1 MYVKHG
7 TAERERKS
15 NNMASLKKTIV
26 QICLIFRAFL
36 NSLFSIKK
44 NHSTVIGI
52 FSRDECPP
60 WLVDF
65 LQSQESLIREVRTF
79 YISSNGKREF
89 KDEISRCDFGILY
102 HTKRRGRVNI
112 TDVTDSLYDTELV
125 GMSEQLGKEKVIVL
139 VDDLDSS
146 GSQEKERILHNQI
159 SIKKYAQELIL
170 ISCAEKTAYQTAN
183 GDDSIREKL
192 GTMLDIINTG
202 GDSWVAQITRFLNC
216 ICKVFLTTLFA
227 FCLPSRLILRL
238 LNKVCCSPPNTLDG
252 QVCCSAPKPLVVGI
266 FSRSAEENYQWLGE
280 GLRLFKDSVK
290 EIRNCYIG
298 NSGFRT
304 FTKEVD
310 QCQFAILYHT
320 KNHGRVNITNVTDSI
335 YDKELKYL
343 SDTLGRGKVIVVID
357 DLDKT
362 DFEQKSRILRE
373 QQNIADQ
380 AAELFLISPHDKI
393 NPQLLDKKLRQIE
406 DLINAAIL
414 YLK

>member
-1 MYVKHG
+1 
-7 TAERERKS
+7 
-15 NNMASLKKTIV
+15 MAFLKKIIL
-26 QICLIFRAFL
+26 QIWLIFSEFL
-36 NSLFSIKK
+36 HSIFSIKK
-44 NHSTVIGI
+44 NHCPVIGI

-60 WLVDF
+60 LLVDF
-65 LQSQESLIREVRTF
+65 LRSHKSLIREVRTF
-79 YISSNGKREF
+79 YISNNGKREF
-89 KDEISRCDFGILY
+89 KEQISGCDFGILY

-146 GSQEKERILHNQI
+146 GSQEKERILNNQI
-159 SIKKYAQELIL
+159 SIKKYAQDLIL

-192 GTMLDIINTG
+192 DTMLDIINTG
-202 GDSWVAQITRFLNC
+202 GDSWLAQITRFL
-216 ICKVFLTTLFA
+216 VF
-227 FCLPSRLILRL
+227 
-238 LNKVCCSPPNTLDG
+238 CSAPNTLDG
-252 QVCCSAPKPLVVGI
+252 QVLCSAPKPLVVGI
-266 FSRSAEENYQWLGE
+266 FSRSAEEDYQWLGE
-280 GLRLFKDSVK
+280 GLRLFKDSVN
-290 EIRNCYIG
+290 EIRYCYIA
-298 NSGFRT
+298 NNGFHT

-320 KNHGRVNITNVTDSI
+320 KNRGRANITNVTDSI
-335 YDKELKYL
+335 YDKELKHL
-343 SDTLGRGKVIVVID
+343 SDTMGRGKVIVVID

-362 DFEQKSRILRE
+362 GFEQKSCILRE

-393 NPQLLDKKLRQIE
+393 NPQLLNEKLRQIE
-406 DLINAAIL
+406 DLINAAIP